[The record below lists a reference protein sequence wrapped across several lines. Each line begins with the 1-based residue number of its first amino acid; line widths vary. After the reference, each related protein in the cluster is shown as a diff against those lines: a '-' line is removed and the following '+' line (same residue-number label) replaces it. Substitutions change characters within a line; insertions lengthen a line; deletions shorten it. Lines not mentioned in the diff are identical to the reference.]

1 MRAFRAAFTA
11 CALLGLSACA
21 GLYGPLPMPPA
32 TGAPEAVTVAGKD
45 YIVTRSAVASQPGG
59 ELMRVYRPHGAA
71 FDYSDGQTAKAV
83 AVAFCK
89 GYHRG
94 LSPWA
99 MGMFEPTG
107 AWAFPGGCA

>member
-1 MRAFRAAFTA
+1 MRPSRSALLT
-11 CALLGLSACA
+11 CALLGLSACS
-21 GLYGPLPMPPA
+21 GVVVPHSMPPA
-32 TGAPEAVTVAGKD
+32 TGAPETVTLSGRD
-45 YIVTRSAVASQPGG
+45 YTVTRTAVASEPGG
-59 ELMRVYRPHGAA
+59 ELMRIYRPHGAA
-71 FDYSDGQTAKAV
+71 FDYSDGQTARDV
-83 AVAFCK
+83 AKAFCK